1 MNQSDPA
8 AHDAP
13 TLPPPGGDLTI
24 PAPFRSAAAPEPVP
38 FVFTGRGSEYFG
50 IWIVNL
56 LLTIMTFGIYSAWA
70 KVRRLQYFYRN
81 TSLAGASFDYH
92 GDPRAILK
100 GRLIM
105 FALFM
110 VYNLTI
116 QFAPLIGLG
125 VALLLAGV
133 MPILLLR
140 SLRFRAHNT
149 SWSGLRFGFDGDQ
162 RGAYGVFLKWPILCG
177 LTLYLLGPMWH
188 QRLKQYQHQFARYG
202 ATQFSFDASVGA
214 FYRVYL
220 LAVFIVIACGIALGV
235 AVGLRGRFSV
245 AHAALIPFA
254 FFALFMFL
262 QPYLMAKLQNL
273 VWNHTQI
280 GPHRFE
286 SRVGAGRL
294 FFITITNLIGIV
306 FTLGLYQPF
315 AAIRL
320 SKYRLESVSLLAAG
334 PLDDFVAGQQQQVS
348 ATGEG
353 AADVFDID
361 IAL

>member
-1 MNQSDPA
+1 MSHPESSS
-8 AHDAP
+8 HD

-24 PAPFRSAAAPEPVP
+24 PPPFRSAAAPQAVP
-38 FVFTGRGSEYFG
+38 FIFTGKGGEYFG

-56 LLTIMTFGIYSAWA
+56 LLTIVTLGIYSAWA

-92 GDPRAILK
+92 GNPMAILK

-105 FALFM
+105 FALF
-110 VYNLTI
+110 VLYNVTL
-116 QFAPLIGLG
+116 QFAPLFGFIVFL
-125 VALLLAGV
+125 ALAAV
-133 MPILLLR
+133 MPFLLQR
-140 SLRFRAHNT
+140 SLRFRAHYT
-149 SWSGLRFGFDGDQ
+149 SWSGLRFGFDGNLA
-162 RGAYGVFLKWPILCG
+162 GAYRVFLLWPILTMITG
-177 LTLYLLGPMWH
+177 YLLGPMWH

-202 ATQFSFDASVGA
+202 ATPFTFDAAVGG
-214 FYRVYL
+214 FYGVYL
-220 LAVFIVIACGIALGV
+220 LAFGIVILGVILIAL
-235 AVGLRGRFSV
+235 AASLGLARDPVFM
-245 AHAALIPFA
+245 ALLPFA
-254 FFALFMFL
+254 ILGLALFI

-280 GPHRFE
+280 GPHRFD
-286 SRVGAGRL
+286 SRVASGRL
-294 FFITITNLIGIV
+294 FFIVITNLIGIV
-306 FTLGLYQPF
+306 LTLGLYQPF

-320 SKYRLESVSLLAAG
+320 ARYRLESVSLLAAG
-334 PLDDFVAGQQQQVS
+334 PLDEFVAGQQQEVS